1 MKHFYFCLLLLA
13 LGGATGAAAQTAM
26 PAPSAPSAPSASSA
40 APAAAA
46 LATGEVLEIDAKEQ
60 RVLVKH
66 GPIASIGMDAMTM
79 EFLVPDRKLLQKLKP
94 GDRIRFAVVWRKGE
108 YEITRAE
115 VTARKPVKP

>member
-1 MKHFYFCLLLLA
+1 VKALYPLLLA
-13 LGGATGAAAQTAM
+13 LCGAVGAAAQTA
-26 PAPSAPSAPSASSA
+26 APGRAASA
-40 APAAAA
+40 AAPVSST

-79 EFLVPDRKLLQKLKP
+79 EFRVPDRKLLQKLNP
-94 GDRIRFAVVWRKGE
+94 GDHIRFAVVWRNGD

-115 VTARKPVKP
+115 VTARHPKP

>member
-1 MKHFYFCLLLLA
+1 MKHLQLLLA
-13 LGGATGAAAQTAM
+13 LALACAGCAQAQSATPAPGRAASSTAAATA
-26 PAPSAPSAPSASSA
+26 SLAS
-40 APAAAA
+40 
-46 LATGEVLEIDAKEQ
+46 GEVLEIDRKEK

-79 EFLVPDRKLLQKLKP
+79 EFLVPDGKLLQTLKP
-94 GDRIRFAVVWRKGE
+94 GDKIRFAVLWRNGE